1 LLKKRLNKFLKIDPI
16 LIIRNILSDRDI
28 LTWVAEANKGQLLDS
43 KDSKDK
49 KLVYTKDGREYYGY
63 SELYYELLDGGKK
76 KSGFTFEVG
85 DPYNIISTGEF
96 YRSFRIT
103 YDNGL
108 VIDADPIKTD
118 ESGNKTNL
126 FEAFGKDILGLNE
139 ENLQQLIEK
148 VKVKLIAEIRR
159 QVC

>member
-1 LLKKRLNKFLKIDPI
+1 LLRKRLNNFLKIDPI
-16 LIIRNILSDRDI
+16 EIIREILSDRDI
-28 LTWVAEANKGQLLDS
+28 LIWVAEANKGQLLDS
-43 KDSKDK
+43 KDSNDK
-49 KLVYTKDGREYYGY
+49 ELTYTKNGNVYYGY

-108 VIDADPIKTD
+108 IIDANPIKTD

-139 ENLQQLIEK
+139 ENLQKLIEI
-148 VKVKLIAEIRR
+148 VKNKLITEIRKK
-159 QVC
+159 V